1 GGEAVKKELGADVEY
16 FSARVELGPN
26 GVEKILPLGNLS
38 EYEQGLVKAALPE
51 LTTNITNGVSFIAG
65 PKL

>member
-16 FSARVELGPN
+16 FSTRVELGPN

-38 EYEQGLVKAALPE
+38 DYEQGLVKAALPE
-51 LTTNITNGVSFIAG
+51 LTTNITNGVSFVAA